1 MLLNQQTQRT
11 AFGIMQTQTVCPDC
25 NGNGEVVAD
34 KCPEC
39 KGQVTGPQRI
49 D

>member
-1 MLLNQQTQRT
+1 
-11 AFGIMQTQTVCPDC
+11 MQTQTVCPDC

-39 KGQVTGPQRI
+39 KGQVRKGPYIYIYGIIRFM
-49 D
+49 